1 MDDDKSR
8 EGTGE
13 FGMGEGA
20 VSADV
25 SVAVAECVDSL
36 PASDAEGEGEGQGQG
51 SGLTEEATEENA
63 EEAYLR
69 GRNDAIREIMNRP
82 GLYES
87 PVEHSTGSKNEGDSL
102 TAGFL
107 TRIRPSAWD

>member
-36 PASDAEGEGEGQGQG
+36 PASDAEGEGEGQG

-87 PVEHSTGSKNEGDSL
+87 PVERSTGSKNDGDSL

>member
-8 EGTGE
+8 EGAGE

-36 PASDAEGEGEGQGQG
+36 PASDAEGEGEGQG

-87 PVEHSTGSKNEGDSL
+87 PVERSTGSKNEGDSL

>member
-36 PASDAEGEGEGQGQG
+36 PASDAEGEGEGQG

-87 PVEHSTGSKNEGDSL
+87 PVERSTGSKNEGDSL

>member
-36 PASDAEGEGEGQGQG
+36 PASDAEGEGQGQG

-87 PVEHSTGSKNEGDSL
+87 PVERSTGSKNEGDSL

>member
-36 PASDAEGEGEGQGQG
+36 PASDAEGEGEG
-51 SGLTEEATEENA
+51 EEDN
-63 EEAYLR
+63 R
-69 GRNDAIREIMNRP
+69 CAITNTVRP
-82 GLYES
+82 FIKAS
-87 PVEHSTGSKNEGDSL
+87 MP
-102 TAGFL
+102 F
-107 TRIRPSAWD
+107 

>member
-8 EGTGE
+8 EGAGE

-36 PASDAEGEGEGQGQG
+36 PASDAEGEGEGQG

-87 PVEHSTGSKNEGDSL
+87 PVERSTGSKNEVDSL